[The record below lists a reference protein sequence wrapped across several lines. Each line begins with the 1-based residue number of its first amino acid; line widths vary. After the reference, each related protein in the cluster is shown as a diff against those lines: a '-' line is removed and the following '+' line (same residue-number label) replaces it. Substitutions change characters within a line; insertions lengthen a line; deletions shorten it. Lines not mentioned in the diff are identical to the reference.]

1 MSTPAAKSESL
12 RPVQIIGRYAVYD
25 EIAAGGMATVHLGR
39 LLGPVGFTRTV
50 AIKRLH
56 PNLAKDPEFT
66 AGFLD
71 EARLAARIR
80 HPNVVQTL
88 DVVARSG
95 ELFLVMDYVHG
106 ESLAMLIHL
115 ANKRKETVPLGI
127 IGNLISGTL
136 QGLHAAHEA
145 RSDRG
150 DPLEIVH
157 RDVSPQNVLV
167 GVDGIPRLLDFGIAK
182 AMGRA
187 ANTRGAQLKGKIS
200 YMSPEQIIGNPVT
213 RRTDIWGA
221 SIVLWQSLTGR
232 KLFHAPNDAE
242 TLYQILEAKLDP
254 PSRYNKK
261 VSPELDA
268 VVLRGLER
276 DPEDRFATA
285 HEMVV
290 AFEKTLTVVSQREV
304 AEWVVKIG
312 GEALSGRASRV
323 AEIESMSTDVR
334 APVSD
339 PPPPSALVTKR
350 APPVDSSEAPPAIV
364 NRNKADAGLANME
377 SAYMTGMADTL
388 PPPDPKASGRRRVA
402 IIAPIGFA
410 LLLLIGIVSWRVAR
424 GSGPAS
430 ASPDPGLARS
440 GTTAVEP
447 EPSAAVSAQQA
458 PPPVS
463 ASAPVASASAAAS
476 VPPVTHNDKKG
487 GSDKTSKPPGTGTAA
502 KGGSS
507 KQGGGIY
514 ARE

>member
-1 MSTPAAKSESL
+1 MSTQASKPESRRPA
-12 RPVQIIGRYAVYD
+12 QIIGRYAVYD

-56 PNLAKDPEFT
+56 PNLSKDPEFT

-127 IGNLISGTL
+127 IGNLISGML

-145 RSDRG
+145 HSDRG

-187 ANTRGAQLKGKIS
+187 ANTRGAQLKGKIA

-221 SIVLWQSLTGR
+221 AIVLWQALTGR

-242 TLYQILEAKLDP
+242 TLYQILESKLDP

-276 DPEDRFATA
+276 DPEDRFTSA

-290 AFEKTLTVVSQREV
+290 AFEKTIPVVSQREV
-304 AEWVVKIG
+304 AEWVDKIA
-312 GEALSGRASRV
+312 GETLASRASRV

-334 APVSD
+334 APVTD
-339 PPPPSALVTKR
+339 PPPPPITLTQR
-350 APPVDSSEAPPAIV
+350 VDASSDQPSQPAVVQVGKAEASGT
-364 NRNKADAGLANME
+364 NLE
-377 SAYMTGMADTL
+377 SSYMTGMADTL
-388 PPPDPKASGRRRVA
+388 PPPEASATGRKRMALWGAV
-402 IIAPIGFA
+402 GLGVV
-410 LLLLIGIVSWRVAR
+410 LLLSLGSWKIFSGPSKDTTA
-424 GSGPAS
+424 GSSTATRTGTPAS
-430 ASPDPGLARS
+430 AVEAPG
-440 GTTAVEP
+440 TASTAP
-447 EPSAAVSAQQA
+447 ETPSASVSAPIA
-458 PPPVS
+458 SVS
-463 ASAPVASASAAAS
+463 ASAA
-476 VPPVTHNDKKG
+476 VPPISQTDKKNG
-487 GSDKTSKPPGTGTAA
+487 TNKTGKTSGTSTAGGTT
-502 KGGSS
+502 KR
-507 KQGGGIY
+507 GGGIY